1 MPRQAFAVQ
10 AYSSRAACYMKLGE
24 FSEAMKDAEKCI
36 ELEPKSSMG
45 YRRKGDL
52 LFHMEEYNLAT
63 ETYLQ
68 GLHVTDGL
76 LLSRFPQD
84 EAVPEPSPDPKKG
97 TVSAPA
103 DSQDPRRSWGQS
115 GGIPAKIG
123 ASMLDVF

>member
-68 GLHVTDGL
+68 GLHYDPSDL
-76 LLSRFPQD
+76 QLS
-84 EAVPEPSPDPKKG
+84 
-97 TVSAPA
+97 
-103 DSQDPRRSWGQS
+103 DSL
-115 GGIPAKIG
+115 IKY
-123 ASMLDVF
+123 